1 MQERRG
7 GGMEKRREI
16 EIRERERE
24 RERSEDIGF
33 QETQNRFLGGL
44 RLVNYSISA

>member
-7 GGMEKRREI
+7 DGMEKRRK
-16 EIRERERE
+16 RGRDKRE